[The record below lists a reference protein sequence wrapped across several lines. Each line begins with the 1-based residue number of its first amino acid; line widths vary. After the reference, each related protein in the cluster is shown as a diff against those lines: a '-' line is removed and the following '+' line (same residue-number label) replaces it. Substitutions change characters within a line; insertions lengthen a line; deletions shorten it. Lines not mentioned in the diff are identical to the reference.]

1 MEMLFLRQEVFK
13 KGKVTFIFIL
23 YTGKSL
29 KKILLQFQKH
39 NVC

>member
-1 MEMLFLRQEVFK
+1 MEMLSLRQEVVK

-23 YTGKSL
+23 CTGKSL
-29 KKILLQFQKH
+29 KILLQFQKH